1 MKQQRKNKHLLPA
14 ILTVLAILSSL
25 LGILPAG
32 SVSAADMTAYP
43 AQAVHFGAYTT
54 NRNLNNA
61 GSAANTQKAAGANSE
76 DWRIDYVSAGVYQ
89 IVSLTDGKYLTAN
102 GTACTLTAKAADSS
116 QNWNIESV
124 QKDFEGYDLYYKITS
139 VSTGAALTYY
149 QGNNTIGLTAYTG
162 DGAQKWKL
170 NCSGLEGYAA
180 NALANGKEKAGTI
193 GGLLGET
200 VFVSTAD
207 DL

>member
-32 SVSAADMTAYP
+32 SVSAADVTAYP

-89 IVSLTDGKYLTAN
+89 IVSLADGKYLTAN
-102 GTACTLTAKAADSS
+102 GTACTLTAKAADSN

-139 VSTGAALTYY
+139 VSTGALTEDERQIIADGCLINYY
-149 QGNNTIGLTAYTG
+149 AGKKLVLINKSPTGMDYRADLAISAPIGEVFS
-162 DGAQKWKL
+162 Q
-170 NCSGLEGYAA
+170 
-180 NALANGKEKAGTI
+180 I
-193 GGLLGET
+193 T
-200 VFVSTAD
+200 VK
-207 DL
+207 